1 MPAASTAPRARKPRR
16 VMRIPG
22 RFDSWRRPSSSMR
35 CRVALER
42 RAYFVYDESVDV
54 EYAESPVSGIAAAI
68 AEPARTRMLYALL
81 DGRARTSTELAIVAG
96 VSPSTASVHLGRLRE
111 RKLLK
116 MHAQGK
122 HRYFSLADVQVA
134 AALEALSVLAGQPRD
149 AFEPNT
155 PHRLRAARTCYDH
168 MAGALAVAL
177 HDRLF
182 ALRWLKRERD
192 DDAGYEVTAT
202 GVEAL
207 SALGVDV
214 EVARAAR
221 RRFACAC
228 LDWSERRPHLAGAIG
243 AELLNLALR
252 RKWITRDLDSRALGI
267 TSAGKRE
274 MRARFGI
281 DF

>member
-1 MPAASTAPRARKPRR
+1 M
-16 VMRIPG
+16 
-22 RFDSWRRPSSSMR
+22 
-35 CRVALER
+35 ALELHAR
-42 RAYFVYDESVDV
+42 FVYRKTMDV

-81 DGRARTSTELAIVAG
+81 DGRARTSTELAIVAE
-96 VSPSTASVHLGRLRE
+96 VSPSTASVHLARLRE
-111 RKLLK
+111 RRLLK

-122 HRYFSLADVQVA
+122 HHYYSLADAQVA
-134 AALEALSVLAGQPRD
+134 TALEALSVVAGQPRD
-149 AFEPNT
+149 RFEPNT

-182 ALRWLKRERD
+182 ALRWLKRERAD
-192 DDAGYEVTAT
+192 DIDYGVTAAGT
-202 GVEAL
+202 EAL
-207 SALGVDV
+207 AGLGVDM
-214 EVARAAR
+214 EAARAAR

-243 AELLNLALR
+243 AELLNVALR
-252 RKWITRDLDSRALGI
+252 SRWVTRDLDSRALSM

-274 MRARFGI
+274 MRARFGVEV
-281 DF
+281 